1 MTKAPPAMLA
11 GLFIVT
17 GEGNA
22 ANDDAALEGH
32 RSKKGKDHGMVI
44 RPTTEEDW
52 EVLKEIRL
60 ASLLD
65 APTAFG
71 VTHASAAANSEA
83 QWRDRAAGRGPAQ
96 FLLAFADGAAAGMV
110 AGVVSAREEFNLI
123 AMWVRPEHR
132 GTPVA
137 ASLVAAMKAH
147 AASRGHARVVLD
159 VSPDNE
165 RAAAFYRKQGFSFLA
180 EWEALASH
188 PHITVQKMAWRTG
201 T

>member
-1 MTKAPPAMLA
+1 
-11 GLFIVT
+11 
-17 GEGNA
+17 
-22 ANDDAALEGH
+22 
-32 RSKKGKDHGMVI
+32 MVI

-52 EVLKEIRL
+52 EILKEIRL

-83 QWRDRAAGRGPAQ
+83 QWRDRAAGRGPAR
-96 FLLAFADGAAAGMV
+96 FLLAFVHGVAVGMV
-110 AGVVSAREEFNLI
+110 AGIVSERQEFNLI

-137 ASLVAAMKAH
+137 ASLVDSMKAY
-147 AASRGHARVVLD
+147 AALRGQARVVLD
-159 VSPDNE
+159 VSPHNE
-165 RAAAFYRKQGFSFLA
+165 RAAAFYLKQGFSFLP

-188 PHITVQKMAWRTG
+188 PEISVQKMEWRG
-201 T
+201 H

>member
-1 MTKAPPAMLA
+1 M
-11 GLFIVT
+11 I
-17 GEGNA
+17 
-22 ANDDAALEGH
+22 
-32 RSKKGKDHGMVI
+32 I

-52 EVLKEIRL
+52 EILKEIRL

-65 APTAFG
+65 TPTAFG
-71 VTHASAAANSEA
+71 VTHASAAANSEV

-96 FLLAFADGAAAGMV
+96 FLLAFAEGAAVGMV
-110 AGVVSAREEFNLI
+110 AGVVSEREEFNLI

-137 ASLVAAMKAH
+137 ASLVAALKAH

-159 VSPDNE
+159 VSPGNE
-165 RAAAFYRKQGFSFLA
+165 RAAAFYRKQGFSFLP

-188 PHITVQKMAWRTG
+188 PYITVQKMEWRAAI
-201 T
+201 